1 MNRQLGSCSARRA
14 ALRRI
19 GSACAGL
26 MGVAALSPV
35 RATGVLRVGGTGSG
49 VGGMRLLAAAF
60 SSRPGVTPVD
70 VLPAFGSAGG
80 IGALVD
86 GRLDIAVT
94 NRPPNAVESARAA
107 FKVQE
112 YARTPFVIA
121 VHRNTGVQALTAAQ
135 FAALYAEGAAAYPNG
150 QRARP
155 VLRLPEEI
163 DSRLVAALVPEAGP
177 AHDGAQARKGM
188 LRAATDAEAAELVM
202 RVPGAFAGSTLA
214 QIETERLPL
223 VALVVDGRV
232 PSTAALASGQYPHF
246 KPLFIITRADA
257 AERTA
262 RFVEFVMSE
271 PGQGVLASHG
281 HLPRRAFR
289 P

>member
-1 MNRQLGSCSARRA
+1 MNRQTWPGSARRA
-14 ALRRI
+14 TLRRI
-19 GSACAGL
+19 GSACAALLGL
-26 MGVAALSPV
+26 AALRPAGA
-35 RATGVLRVGGTGSG
+35 RDALRVGGTGSG
-49 VGGMRLLAAAF
+49 VGGMRLVAAAF
-60 SSRPGVTPVD
+60 LRQAGAAPVD

-94 NRPPNAVESARAA
+94 NRPPNAAESARAR

-112 YARTPFVIA
+112 YARTPFVVA
-121 VHRNTGVQALTAAQ
+121 VHRDTGVEALTSAQ
-135 FAALYAEGAAAYPNG
+135 FAALYAQGAAAYPNG

-163 DSRLVAALVPEAGP
+163 DSRLVVALVPEAGP
-177 AHDGAQARKGM
+177 AHESAQARKGM
-188 LRAATDAEAAELVM
+188 LHAATDAEAAELVV
-202 RVPGAFAGSTLA
+202 RVPGAFAASTLA
-214 QIETERLPL
+214 QIETARLPF
-223 VALVVDGRV
+223 VALVIDGRV

-246 KPLFIITRADA
+246 KPLYIVTRADA
-257 AERTA
+257 AARTA
-262 RFVEFVMSE
+262 SFVDFVMSE
-271 PGQGVLASHG
+271 AGQAVLAAHG